1 MGEISLSITSC
12 TKTWL
17 KGSDIPHNTM
27 THIEVLSDDGVVAR
41 IYMSMDQFVRLLI
54 GGSRVP
60 CTLEAYWGKDGKLKK
75 EEVTPP
81 ETVKQRMKARLGE
94 VESEFHTRLSELSK
108 TLKDIQDGHIKA
120 GKKVIDSLAHEVEIL
135 KSHHMSNRDYVLGRA
150 QEELEH
156 LTENAA
162 AQLAGKL
169 GVQGENIA
177 LLLGGSGQKSLPPVP
192 VPLEPTV
199 LSNERD
205 ERPISEMG
213 PIQIAETIHRLLK
226 KMERA
231 QPECKDD
238 GSETLAGRLY
248 GASASVSGNN
258 KIVVTYVSYQGHTA
272 IDLEEAR
279 RYAIYLASGGK
290 KRHFDFLRE
299 EKAK

>member
-17 KGSDIPHNTM
+17 NGSDIPHNTM
-27 THIEVLSDDGVVAR
+27 THIEVLSDEGTVVR
-41 IYMSMDQFVRLLI
+41 VYMSMDQFVRLLI

-60 CTLEAYWGKDGKLKK
+60 CTLEAYRGKDGEFKK
-75 EEVTPP
+75 EIVTPP
-81 ETVKQRMKARLGE
+81 KTVKQRMENRLGE
-94 VESEFHTRLSELSK
+94 VEGEFHTRLSELSK

-120 GKKVIDSLAHEVEIL
+120 GKKVVDNIAHEVEIL
-135 KSHHMSNRDYVLGRA
+135 KSHHMSNRNYVLGRA

-177 LLLGGSGQKSLPPVP
+177 LLLGGSGQKALPPVP

-199 LSNERD
+199 LSNDRD

-213 PIQIAETIHRLLK
+213 PTQLAETIHRLMRK
-226 KMERA
+226 IEMS
-231 QPECKDD
+231 QPPCKDD
-238 GSETLAGRLY
+238 GSYDIAGRWY
-248 GASASVSGNN
+248 GSGASLAGNN
-258 KIVVTYVSYQGHTA
+258 KIMVTYVSYQSHTA
-272 IDLEEAR
+272 LDLEEAR
-279 RYAIYLASGGK
+279 KYALYLASGGK
-290 KRHFDFLRE
+290 QRHFEFFRG
-299 EKAK
+299 AKE